1 MLPDWETLQKTWP
14 LLAGLAALW
23 ARLEVARALGRAQMR
38 QSAAELARLEARVDT
53 MDKAAQ
59 NQAVQLG
66 RIEEALKG
74 VGHTLERIDRK
85 IGN

>member
-14 LLAGLAALW
+14 LLAALAALW
-23 ARLEVARALGRAQMR
+23 ARLEVARALGRAAAVQNV
-38 QSAAELARLEARVDT
+38 AELARLDAKVAT

-59 NQAVQLG
+59 NHAVQLG

>member
-14 LLAGLAALW
+14 LLAALAGLW
-23 ARLEVARALGRAQMR
+23 ARLEVARALGRAATVQN
-38 QSAAELARLEARVDT
+38 AAELARLEARVET

-59 NQAVQLG
+59 NHAVQLG

>member
-1 MLPDWETLQKTWP
+1 
-14 LLAGLAALW
+14 
-23 ARLEVARALGRAQMR
+23 VR
-38 QSAAELARLEARVDT
+38 QNAAELTRLEARVDT

-59 NQAVQLG
+59 NHAVQLG

>member
-14 LLAGLAALW
+14 LLAALAVLW
-23 ARLEVARALGRAQMR
+23 ARLEVARALGRAQALH
-38 QSAAELARLEARVDT
+38 QGAELTRLEARVDT

-59 NQAVQLG
+59 NHAVQLG

>member
-14 LLAGLAALW
+14 LLLALASLW
-23 ARLEVARALGRAQMR
+23 ARLEVALSLGRTTAQHHE
-38 QSAAELARLEARVDT
+38 AELTRLETKVAA

-59 NQAVQLG
+59 GHAIQLG

>member
-14 LLAGLAALW
+14 LLAALAVLW
-23 ARLEVARALGRAQMR
+23 ARLEVARALGRAATVQN
-38 QSAAELARLEARVDT
+38 AAELTRLEARVDT

-59 NQAVQLG
+59 NHAVQLG

>member
-1 MLPDWETLQKTWP
+1 
-14 LLAGLAALW
+14 
-23 ARLEVARALGRAQMR
+23 V
-38 QSAAELARLEARVDT
+38 AELARLDAKVAT

-59 NQAVQLG
+59 NHAVQLG